1 MEKAL
6 IFKKKKKMRRKMGIF
21 SCIFKDLLS
30 TLKYNVEHTLA
41 VLLKIKMTKT
51 TMSYIKLTMSKA
63 LL

>member
-1 MEKAL
+1 
-6 IFKKKKKMRRKMGIF
+6 MGIF

-51 TMSYIKLTMSKA
+51 TMSYIMLTMSKA

>member
-1 MEKAL
+1 MD
-6 IFKKKKKMRRKMGIF
+6 IF

-30 TLKYNVEHTLA
+30 TLKYNVEYTLA

-51 TMSYIKLTMSKA
+51 TMSYIMLTMSKA